1 MQQLHVRCDFKRIG
15 LVYQMTG
22 DALEDLGGPRGAFVY
37 WSYREGQLLSGFEAG
52 LDALGGEYG
61 TLQYYSCS

>member
-22 DALEDLGGPRGAFVY
+22 DALEDR
-37 WSYREGQLLSGFEAG
+37 SLSLPNSVIEV
-52 LDALGGEYG
+52 ALV
-61 TLQYYSCS
+61 SIDRK